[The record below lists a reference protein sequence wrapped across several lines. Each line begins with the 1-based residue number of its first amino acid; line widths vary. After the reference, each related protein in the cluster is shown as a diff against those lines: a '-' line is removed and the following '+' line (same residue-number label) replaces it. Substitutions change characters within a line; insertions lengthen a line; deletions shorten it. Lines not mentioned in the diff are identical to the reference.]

1 VAKRTARS
9 RPINSPARSNGSV
22 RAEDVHDAALT
33 LFATRGYHGT
43 SMEDIAA
50 ALGLRAPS
58 LYNHVESKQS
68 LLQQIMLGT
77 VESLV
82 RDQQAVLATTQDV
95 TEQLRRAMEAHVRF
109 HTRFQREVRV
119 SNNEIASIEEPA
131 RSRLLELRR
140 QYARPW
146 IELIERGVAE
156 GRFESQWPRLTAF
169 ALIEMGMG
177 VSLWFRADGP
187 LSESQVVY
195 YYGDMALRLVLPGTY
210 RDRQAPGGWESPPE
224 RLRDAPDGEPLRH
237 ADAVAS
243 PARRRR

>member
-1 VAKRTARS
+1 VRVAD
-9 RPINSPARSNGSV
+9 I
-22 RAEDVHDAALT
+22 HDAALT
-33 LFATRGYHGT
+33 LFAARGYHGT

-82 RDQQAVLATTQDV
+82 KDQEAVLATTQDV
-95 TEQLRRAMEAHVRF
+95 TEQLRRLMEAHVRF

-119 SNNEIASIEEPA
+119 SNNEIANIEEPA
-131 RSRLLELRR
+131 RTRLLDQRR
-140 QYARPW
+140 RYARPW

-156 GRFESQWPRLTAF
+156 GRFECRWPRVTAF

-177 VSLWFRADGP
+177 VSLWFRADGQ
-187 LSESQVVY
+187 LSEAQVVY
-195 YYGDMALRLVLPGTY
+195 YYGDMALRLLLAQTDE
-210 RDRQAPGGWESPPE
+210 DRQAFDGGESPPE
-224 RLRDAPDGEPLRH
+224 PDVLDGEPRRH
-237 ADAVAS
+237 PVAAAS
-243 PARRRR
+243 LARRRV

>member
-1 VAKRTARS
+1 MARRTAGS
-9 RPINSPARSNGSV
+9 RPTKSRGRSNGSV
-22 RAEDVHDAALT
+22 RADDVHDAALT

-82 RDQQAVLATTQDV
+82 RDQQAVLATTHDV

-131 RSRLLELRR
+131 RSRLLDLRR

-195 YYGDMALRLVLPGTY
+195 YYGDMALRLVLPRTDGH
-210 RDRQAPGGWESPPE
+210 RQAPEGGQSPPE
-224 RLRDAPDGEPLRH
+224 RVRSAPDGEPPRH
-237 ADAVAS
+237 ADEAAS
-243 PARRRR
+243 VARRRG